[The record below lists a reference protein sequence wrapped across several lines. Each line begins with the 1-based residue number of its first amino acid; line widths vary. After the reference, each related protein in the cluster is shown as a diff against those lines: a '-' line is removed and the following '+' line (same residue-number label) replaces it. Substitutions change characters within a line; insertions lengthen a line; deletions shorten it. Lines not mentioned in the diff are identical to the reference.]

1 MSEDHMSPADPS
13 PETDGGETNTYD
25 NAVAS
30 VRAGASPGQEAEKLY
45 DMLTDEERLGLLDGD
60 EDFWPGQMSMM
71 TEGYNVRP
79 IPHGTIERLG
89 IPGYRFSDG
98 PRGAVIGHSTAFPI
112 SMARGA
118 TFDPELEERIGEA
131 IGAEVKAQGGNFF
144 AGVCINLL
152 RHPAWGRAQE
162 TYSDDPYVLG
172 EMGAALVR
180 GVRKYVMAC
189 AKHYALNSMENAR
202 FQVDVQCDERTL
214 HEVYLPHFKRVVE
227 EGVDAI
233 MSSYNSVNGEWAG
246 QNPELLTKIL
256 RGDWGFTG
264 VTVSD
269 FGFGL
274 RDAAKSLEA
283 GLDIEEPFRQ
293 QRAEHLPDDLKAG
306 RASWQWVRRAGLRC
320 LATQLRFDAEH
331 HEPAPGMDVVACE
344 EHREL
349 AREAAARAMVLLKN
363 DVPSESDSTP
373 VLPLDTN
380 TIGKVALIG
389 RLANMAN
396 TGDHGSS
403 NVRAPHVVTPYD
415 GLADI
420 LGKNNVITAFE
431 DDPDAAATAA
441 RDADAAVVVV
451 GYTYKDEGEF
461 VDASSLSGLS
471 FMYPPAPEGMDVEK
485 LTAAGGDSLAYGGD
499 RASLRLRP
507 VDVEIIKATA
517 AANPKTIVVIVAAG
531 AVITEEW
538 RESAPAVL
546 LSWYSGME
554 GGAALA
560 DVLFGKAEPA
570 GRLPF
575 AVPVTED
582 DLPFFDRNATEIT
595 YDRFHGQR
603 LLDRLGHAPAFPFGF
618 GLSYTSFVLNNISAN
633 RNGLHHATLDMDVT
647 NTGEHDGRHVVQVF
661 GVAADG
667 KHLEDRIKA
676 GERHLVGFRSVFVPA
691 GETTHVSVD
700 VSLEP
705 ISEWDADSRHFIA
718 PAAVT
723 LIAASY
729 ADADDS
735 LNVTL

>member
-1 MSEDHMSPADPS
+1 MTDQTANNVSPAGNVTS
-13 PETDGGETNTYD
+13 YETSVK
-25 NAVAS
+25 A
-30 VRAGASPGQEAEKLY
+30 VRAGASPEQEAAKLY

-60 EDFWPGQMSMM
+60 EDFWPGQMAMM

-79 IPHGTIERLG
+79 IPHGTIDRLG

-98 PRGAVIGHSTAFPI
+98 PRGAVIGQSTAFPI

-256 RGDWGFTG
+256 RDDWGFTG

-293 QRAEHLPDDLKAG
+293 QRAEHLPDDLAAG
-306 RASWQWVRRAGLRC
+306 RASWEWVRRAGLRC

-331 HEPAPGMDVVACE
+331 HEPTPNLSVVASAGHCA
-344 EHREL
+344 L

-363 DVPSESDSTP
+363 DAVDGNPM
-373 VLPLDTN
+373 LPLDPKT
-380 TIGKVALIG
+380 TGKVALIG
-389 RLANMAN
+389 RLANVAN

-415 GLADI
+415 GLTAAMGAD
-420 LGKNNVITAFE
+420 NVITAFE
-431 DDPDAAATAA
+431 DDPAVAAEAA
-441 RDADAAVVVV
+441 GNADAAVIVV

-507 VDVEIIKATA
+507 IDAEIIKAAA

-538 RESAPAVL
+538 RDAVPSVL

-554 GGAALA
+554 GGTALA
-560 DVLFGKAEPA
+560 DVLFGAAEPA

-575 AVPVTED
+575 AVPTTED
-582 DLPFFDRNATEIT
+582 DLPFFDRDATSIT
-595 YDRFHGQR
+595 YDRLHGQR
-603 LLDRLGHAPAFPFGF
+603 LLDKLGHAAAFPFGF
-618 GLSYTSFVLNNISAN
+618 GLSYTSFELNNVTAL
-633 RNGLHHATLDMDVT
+633 RQGLSHATLTVDVT
-647 NTGEHDGRHVVQVF
+647 NTGERDGRHVVQVF
-661 GVAADG
+661 GVAADAD
-667 KHLEDRIKA
+667 HIPARTEA
-676 GERHLVGFRSVFVPA
+676 GERHLVGFKSVMVPA
-691 GETTHVSVD
+691 GETVQVTVD

-705 ISEWDADSRHFIA
+705 ISEWDTASKHFIA
-718 PAAVT
+718 PSVVT
-723 LIAASY
+723 LIAASH
-729 ADADDS
+729 AGADDGLS
-735 LNVTL
+735 VTL

>member
-1 MSEDHMSPADPS
+1 MTDQTSTTSQTANNTSLADATAY
-13 PETDGGETNTYD
+13 ETSVE
-25 NAVAS
+25 A
-30 VRAGASPGQEAEKLY
+30 VRAGASPEQEAAKLY
-45 DMLTDEERLGLLDGD
+45 DMLTEEERLGLLDGD

-79 IPHGTIERLG
+79 IPHGTIARLG

-246 QNPELLTKIL
+246 QNPELLTTIL
-256 RGDWGFTG
+256 RDDWGFTG

-293 QRAEHLPDDLKAG
+293 QRAEHLPDDLATG
-306 RASWQWVRRAGLRC
+306 RASWEWVKRAGLRC

-331 HEPAPGMDVVACE
+331 NGPTPDQSVVASANHCA
-344 EHREL
+344 L

-363 DVPSESDSTP
+363 DAVEDNP
-373 VLPLDTN
+373 VLPLDPK
-380 TIGKVALIG
+380 TIDKVALIG
-389 RLANMAN
+389 RLANVAN

-415 GLADI
+415 GLAATMGAD
-420 LGKNNVITAFE
+420 NVITAFE
-431 DDPDAAATAA
+431 DDPSAAAEAA
-441 RDADAAVVVV
+441 GNADAAVIVV

-507 VDVEIIKATA
+507 IDVEIIKATA

-538 RESAPAVL
+538 RDAVPSVL

-554 GGAALA
+554 GGTALA
-560 DVLFGKAEPA
+560 DVLFGAAEPA

-575 AVPVTED
+575 AVPTTED
-582 DLPFFDRNATEIT
+582 DLPFFDRDATSIT

-603 LLDRLGHAPAFPFGF
+603 LLDKLGHTAAFPFGF
-618 GLSYTSFVLNNISAN
+618 GLSYTSFTLGNITAHRQGLN
-633 RNGLHHATLDMDVT
+633 HATLTVDVT
-647 NTGEHDGRHVVQVF
+647 NTGDRDGRHVVQVF

-667 KHLEDRIKA
+667 DHIQTRTEA
-676 GERHLVGFRSVFVPA
+676 GERHIVGFKSVLVPA
-691 GETTHVSVD
+691 GETVRTTIE

-705 ISEWDADSRHFIA
+705 ISEWDITSRHFIA
-718 PAAVT
+718 PSVVT
-723 LIAASY
+723 LTAASH
-729 ADADDS
+729 AGADDGLS
-735 LNVTL
+735 VTL